1 METFFVLG
9 TNHTLS
15 IAEIGAVLGY
25 NRDYS
30 QTSAEILLLDESDV
44 APDSVLQDRLAGII
58 KTGEIIGS
66 LPKLSKDKLADFLFS
81 HCYQYDRE
89 GKVNFGISTY
99 NLDNPTL
106 AKDLQ
111 EQNKALGLEVKKRL
125 KESGQSVRFVTGR
138 DRALSSVIVKTNN
151 LLESGGEFVL
161 IATKDGIKIGQTR
174 TVQDFKA
181 WSDRDFGKPKRDP
194 KRGML
199 PPKLARTMYNL
210 GLGQLPI
217 VSRLTLLDP
226 FCGVGTVL
234 IEATLLRADK
244 IIGTDI
250 DQKAIND
257 SEKNLNW
264 LGRQPEIELPDIHLL
279 TCPIQKIDS
288 YLTEQKIIDNKN
300 LIDLVVTEP
309 DLGPPQSGR
318 ETPQQL
324 ENTLTELASL
334 YIEGFR
340 SMSKLLAKNA
350 TICITFPVFELDK
363 KKIFVPI
370 MKELKEM
377 GYSVVDPVPK
387 SAPKQLNTKTPQ
399 NGILYQRP
407 KHKVAREVLV
417 FNYSP

>member
-1 METFFVLG
+1 METFFILG
-9 TNHTLS
+9 SNHTLS
-15 IAEIGAVLGY
+15 IAEIGAVLGHD
-25 NRDYS
+25 RDYS
-30 QTSAEILLLDESDV
+30 QASSEILLLNETDV
-44 APDSVLQDRLAGII
+44 SPDDVLQDRLAGVI
-58 KTGEIIGS
+58 KTGNIIGS
-66 LPKLSKDKLADFLFS
+66 MPELSQDELADFLFS
-81 HCYQYDRE
+81 HCYEYDRQ

-99 NLDNPTL
+99 NLNNPAL
-106 AKDLQ
+106 VKELQ
-111 EQNKALGLEVKKRL
+111 EQNKTLGLEVKKRL

-138 DRALSSVIVKTNN
+138 DRALSSVIVKTNK

-161 IATKDGIKIGQTR
+161 IATEEGIKIGQTK

-181 WSDRDFGKPKRDP
+181 WSNRDFGKPKRDP

-199 PPKLARTMYNL
+199 PPKLARTMCNL
-210 GLGQLPI
+210 AGG
-217 VSRLTLLDP
+217 SKSGKTLLDP
-226 FCGVGTVL
+226 FCGVGTTL
-234 IEATLLRADK
+234 IEATLLGFK
-244 IIGTDI
+244 KLIGTDI

-257 SEKNLNW
+257 TGKNLNW
-264 LGRQPEIELPDIHLL
+264 LGRELDLELPDIHVMS
-279 TCPIQKIDS
+279 CPIQEIDS
-288 YLTEQKIIDNKN
+288 CLAEQGIVDSKH

-324 ENTLTELASL
+324 ESTLTELASL

-340 SMSKLLAKNA
+340 SLSKILTKDASV
-350 TICITFPVFELDK
+350 CITFPVFELDR

-370 MKELKEM
+370 MKELNEM
-377 GYSVVDPVPK
+377 GYHVIDPVPT
-387 SAPKQLNTKTPQ
+387 SVPKQLNTKTPQ